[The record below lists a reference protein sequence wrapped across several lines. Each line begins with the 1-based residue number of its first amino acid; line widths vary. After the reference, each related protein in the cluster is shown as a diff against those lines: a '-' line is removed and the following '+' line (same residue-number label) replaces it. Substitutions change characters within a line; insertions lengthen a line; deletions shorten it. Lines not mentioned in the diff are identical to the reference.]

1 MVKVNKNMKR
11 IIRILL
17 NLTALGHF
25 VEFGFALYEEAYIT
39 ATLGLIFGVVEL
51 TGGFLLLDEVRVTN
65 NQSTS

>member
-25 VEFGFALYEEAYIT
+25 VEFGFALYEDAYIT
-39 ATLGLIFGVVEL
+39 ATLGLIFGIVEL
-51 TGGFLLLDEVRVTN
+51 TGGFLLLDEVKVYKK
-65 NQSTS
+65 

>member
-25 VEFGFALYEEAYIT
+25 VEFGFALYEDAYIT
-39 ATLGLIFGVVEL
+39 ATLGLIFGIIEL
-51 TGGFLLLDEVRVTN
+51 TGGFLLLDEVKVYKK
-65 NQSTS
+65 